1 MMRAGKRDRRLTL
14 LRLTQTRDDYGGVT
28 DDFAAVATV
37 WAEYEPLSDA
47 EQRRAAE
54 VGATQT
60 ARFRVLLSSLTA
72 LCDPTWRVVLHGRR
86 GAPDVEFDIIGV
98 KDVVDK
104 GEEWRPGTPV
114 GLEIS
119 AVARAEKG
127 A

>member
-1 MMRAGKRDRRLTL
+1 MMRAGKRDRRVTL
-14 LRLTQTRDDYGGVT
+14 LRPTQTRDDYGGVT
-28 DDFAAVATV
+28 EDFAAVATV

-60 ARFRVLLSSLTA
+60 ARFRVLLSSQTA
-72 LCDPTWRVVLHGRR
+72 PCDPTWRVVLHGRR
-86 GAPDVEFDIIGV
+86 GLSDVEFDIIGV
-98 KDVVDK
+98 KDTGDA
-104 GEEWRPGTPV
+104 GE

-119 AVARAEKG
+119 AVARGEKP

>member
-1 MMRAGKRDRRLTL
+1 MMRAGKRNRRLTL
-14 LRLTQTRDDYGGVT
+14 LRVTTGRDEYGGQTEGLVT
-28 DDFAAVATV
+28 VATV
-37 WAEYEPLSDA
+37 WAEHEPLSDA

-54 VGATQT
+54 IGATQT
-60 ARFRVLLSSLTA
+60 ARFRVLLSSQTA
-72 LCDPTWRVVLHGRR
+72 LCDPTWRAVLRGRR

-98 KDVVDK
+98 KDTGDAA
-104 GEEWRPGTPV
+104 E

>member
-1 MMRAGKRDRRLTL
+1 MMRAGKRNRRLSL
-14 LRLTQTRDDYGGVT
+14 LRPTQVRDDYGGVT

-54 VGATQT
+54 IGATQT

-72 LCDPTWRVVLHGRR
+72 ACDPTWRAVLHGQR
-86 GAPDVEFDIIGV
+86 GVPDAVFDIIGV
-98 KDVVDK
+98 KDT
-104 GEEWRPGTPV
+104 GAEAE